1 MSTAP
6 QYTNCTLLTL
16 LLLLLLLVLLRQ
28 GSTTTRWPCHLKP
41 CPNMLNAHCCCC
53 CCCYCR
59 CRDYLTEYND
69 TLATLLLAG
78 TTQSLAGLAELGDRL
93 GLAYERSGRR
103 GRGGGGGMTAASLYG
118 M

>member
-1 MSTAP
+1 M
-6 QYTNCTLLTL
+6 LTL
-16 LLLLLLLVLLRQ
+16 VSALIP
-28 GSTTTRWPCHLKP
+28 G
-41 CPNMLNAHCCCC
+41 CPLPS
-53 CCCYCR
+53 R
-59 CRDYLTEYND
+59 REYLTEYND

-78 TTQSLAGLAELGDRL
+78 TTQSLAGLAELSDRL